1 MSKTMEL
8 LYTGALEL
16 GINLDEEQLS
26 KFTSYYKEL
35 RIWNQKVN
43 LTAITE
49 HSAVQAKHF
58 LDSLTC
64 FPLFNDRVPQKTKL
78 MDIGAGAGF
87 PSLPLKLTLPEIN
100 VTLAD
105 SVGKKTAFIRHII
118 ELLEIPDVTTVTD
131 RAENLGHDHHYRE
144 TFDLVLV
151 RGVAKFPTLLE
162 YTLPLCRVGGKVI
175 AWKYGGIEEELASG
189 AQALK
194 ILGGSTPQIMPI
206 TLSALNDNRILV
218 SIDKVHPTP
227 EQYPRQPGIPRKNPL

>member
-1 MSKTMEL
+1 MEL

-16 GINLDEEQLS
+16 GINLREEQLS
-26 KFTSYYKEL
+26 KFTCYYEEL

-49 HSAVQAKHF
+49 YSSVQIKHF

-64 FPLFNDRVPQKTKL
+64 FPVFNDRVPQKLKL

-87 PSLPLKLTLPEIN
+87 PSLPLKLALPEIN

-105 SVGKKTAFIRHII
+105 SVGKKTAFIRHIV
-118 ELLEIPDVTTVTD
+118 ELLEIPDVTIITD

-162 YTLPLCRVGGKVI
+162 YALPLCRVGGKVI

-194 ILGGSTPQIMPI
+194 ILGGSTPEIMPI
-206 TLSALNDNRILV
+206 TLSALHDNRILV
-218 SIDKVHPTP
+218 SIDKIHPTP
-227 EQYPRQPGIPRKNPL
+227 EQYPRQPGTPRKNPL

>member
-1 MSKTMEL
+1 MEL

-16 GINLDEEQLS
+16 GINLREEQLS
-26 KFTSYYKEL
+26 KFTCYYEEL

-49 HSAVQAKHF
+49 YSSVQIKHF

-64 FPLFNDRVPQKTKL
+64 FPVFNDRVPQKLKL

-87 PSLPLKLTLPEIN
+87 PSLPLKLALPEIN

-105 SVGKKTAFIRHII
+105 SVGKKTAFIRHIV
-118 ELLEIPDVTTVTD
+118 ELLEIPDVTIITD

-162 YTLPLCRVGGKVI
+162 YTLPLCRIGGKVI

-194 ILGGSTPQIMPI
+194 ILGGSTPEIMPI
-206 TLSALNDNRILV
+206 TLSALHDNRILV

-227 EQYPRQPGIPRKNPL
+227 ELYPRQPGTPRKNPL

>member
-1 MSKTMEL
+1 
-8 LYTGALEL
+8 
-16 GINLDEEQLS
+16 
-26 KFTSYYKEL
+26 
-35 RIWNQKVN
+35 
-43 LTAITE
+43 
-49 HSAVQAKHF
+49 
-58 LDSLTC
+58 
-64 FPLFNDRVPQKTKL
+64 

-87 PSLPLKLTLPEIN
+87 PSLPLKLALPEIN

-105 SVGKKTAFIRHII
+105 SVGKKTAFIRHIV
-118 ELLEIPDVTTVTD
+118 ELLEIPDVTIITD

-194 ILGGSTPQIMPI
+194 ILGGSTPEIMPI
-206 TLSALNDNRILV
+206 TLSALHDNRILV

-227 EQYPRQPGIPRKNPL
+227 EQYPRQPGTPRKNPL